1 MCTFIG
7 VECLAANALIEL
19 YEKQIRR
26 LSFKQLAD
34 YGLMVVDAYEDET
47 SEKAIFIFNQEKIQ
61 GLILDYSN
69 YFSVEI
75 IDEEKYICLNEDVN
89 IIELKERFRWTL
101 SYELLK
107 AVNRVQISD
116 GYVCIKF

>member
-19 YEKQIRR
+19 YEQQIRS
-26 LSFKQLAD
+26 LSFEQLAD
-34 YGLMVVDAYEDET
+34 YGLMVVDAYENET

-61 GLILDYSN
+61 GLIFDYSD
-69 YFSVEI
+69 YFYVDI
-75 IDEEKYICLNEDVN
+75 RDGKKYICLNDQAN
-89 IIELKERFRWTL
+89 IVELKERFRWTL

-107 AVNRVQISD
+107 AVNRVNICSL
-116 GYVCIKF
+116 VHA

>member
-19 YEKQIRR
+19 YENQIRN
-26 LSFKQLAD
+26 LSFSQLAD

-69 YFSVEI
+69 YFSLKMI
-75 IDEEKYICLNEDVN
+75 NGEKNICLNKDVD
-89 IIELKERFRWTL
+89 IRELKERFRWSL

-107 AVNRVQISD
+107 AVNSVKIGD
-116 GYVCIKF
+116 VVYG

>member
-7 VECLAANALIEL
+7 VESLAANALIEL
-19 YEKQIRR
+19 YESQIRKI
-26 LSFKQLAD
+26 SFKQLAD

-47 SEKAIFIFNQEKIQ
+47 AEKAIFIFNQEKIQ
-61 GLILDYSN
+61 GLIIDYSN

-75 IDEEKYICLNEDVN
+75 INEEKYICLNKDVD
-89 IIELKERFRWTL
+89 IRELKERFRWTL

-107 AVNRVQISD
+107 VVNRVKISD
-116 GYVCIKF
+116 IIAA

>member
-19 YEKQIRR
+19 YEEQIKK
-26 LSFKQLAD
+26 LSFRQLAD
-34 YGLMVVDAYEDET
+34 YGLMIVDAYEDET
-47 SEKAIFIFNQEKIQ
+47 SQKAIFIFNQERIQ

-75 IDEEKYICLNEDVN
+75 IDEEKYICLNDGVD
-89 IIELKERFRWTL
+89 IRELKERFRWTL

-107 AVNRVQISD
+107 AVNRVKIND
-116 GYVCIKF
+116 IMFA